1 MNRPSRLIAETVS
14 VDNLD
19 FPDFYFELQKGD
31 TLTGFEII
39 ASLPIEEQRN
49 IYIKETVIE
58 KGSCASVRGY
68 EAVLNR
74 GNIILTALY
83 TWNGER
89 WVEGQSAKTHSRR
102 TSKNQ
107 SERQP
112 DEGELALRPERKKI
126 C

>member
-1 MNRPSRLIAETVS
+1 MYRPSRLIAETVS

-89 WVEGQSAKTHSRR
+89 WVGQSAK
-102 TSKNQ
+102 N
-107 SERQP
+107 E
-112 DEGELALRPERKKI
+112 D
-126 C
+126 